1 MPQTRSASLRFAAT
15 RSPSPPPAP
24 VDSQPSQNISLS
36 PSPSPASAPP
46 PDTDPLPESYFHPS
60 HVPTTACTVSWTH
73 HTPVPAA
80 LANGEKACL
89 GVDEA
94 GRGPVLGP
102 MVYACAYM
110 PLDKKEELAALG
122 LDDSKV
128 LKEEQRD
135 DLFAVMEGHGDWIG
149 WGVHAC
155 SPQDISAC
163 MLRRAKHSLNALAH
177 DTTIELIRETIA
189 RGVNVAEVYVDTVGP
204 PAPYAAKLQTFFPG
218 IRITV
223 AKKADSLYPC
233 VSAASIVAKV
243 SRDAALKGWKWVEA
257 VEGVFTKRFGSGY
270 PSDPN
275 TVKWLNEHVD
285 PVFGYPR
292 LMRFSWSTCV
302 KILEDKAVGV
312 IWPADEEDDEGADIR
327 GYFTQKDQPMAPAPR
342 DVLLD
347 SFQHVSRV

>member
-1 MPQTRSASLRFAAT
+1 MPQTRSASLRSAT
-15 RSPSPPPAP
+15 TRSSTPPPNDSPQSQPNSLSSSPSPPPALLP
-24 VDSQPSQNISLS
+24 E
-36 PSPSPASAPP
+36 
-46 PDTDPLPESYFHPS
+46 DTEPLPGSYFHPT
-60 HVPTTACTVSWTH
+60 HVPTTPCTASWTY
-73 HTPVPAA
+73 HTPVPVA

-110 PLDKKEELAALG
+110 PLDKKDELAALG
-122 LDDSKV
+122 MDDSKV

-135 DLFAVMEGHGDWIG
+135 ELFKLMEGHGDWIG

-155 SPQDISAC
+155 SPQDISGC

-189 RGVNVAEVYVDTVGP
+189 RGINVAEVYVDTVGP
-204 PAPYAAKLQTFFPG
+204 PASYAAKLQTFFPG

-243 SRDAALKGWKWVEA
+243 SRDAALKGWKWVEG
-257 VEGVFTKRFGSGY
+257 VDGVFTRRFGSGY

-312 IWPADEEDDEGADIR
+312 IWPADEEEEEGADIR
-327 GYFTQKDQPMAPAPR
+327 GYFAKKDAPVASR
-342 DVLLD
+342 DTLLS
-347 SFQHVSRV
+347 SFKHLSRV